1 MGGDKILNIFGLA
14 IAFIGS
20 FLTVVNIMTSKYKK
34 EGITYGELQ
43 NLGNEFRKQKIISSI
58 GFGLMAIGFL
68 LQLIAT
74 YQSL

>member
-1 MGGDKILNIFGLA
+1 
-14 IAFIGS
+14 
-20 FLTVVNIMTSKYKK
+20 MTSKYKK